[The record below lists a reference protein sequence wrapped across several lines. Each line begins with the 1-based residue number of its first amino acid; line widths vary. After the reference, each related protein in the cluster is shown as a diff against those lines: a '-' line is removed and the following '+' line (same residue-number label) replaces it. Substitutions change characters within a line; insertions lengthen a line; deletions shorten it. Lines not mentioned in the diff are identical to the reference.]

1 MRLGKDFSPKYKIT
15 KYMKTLSIMLLAA
28 TAVHAATTADASAF
42 GVAFVFFCRECGK
55 DVVNMWNKLIPDDH
69 DARP

>member
-1 MRLGKDFSPKYKIT
+1 MRRGKDFFLKYKIT

-42 GVAFVFFCRECGK
+42 GVAFILFCRECGK
-55 DVVNMWNKLIPDDH
+55 DVVNIWNKLIPDNN
-69 DARP
+69 DADR

>member
-69 DARP
+69 DTRR

>member
-1 MRLGKDFSPKYKIT
+1 
-15 KYMKTLSIMLLAA
+15 MKTLSIMLLAA

-69 DARP
+69 DARR